1 MFHQSASVS
10 HVRLDRIAKLPDQI
24 SPRVGGDADGTKSGE
39 HPARYRR
46 SSNRVLKR
54 EQTQSRSIDNVGLD
68 RTLVDGL
75 LAKSKRVRWLATTEA
90 TEALFISSG
99 DALVN
104 SGLVEPPLN
113 RAARLSSRDLR
124 TL

>member
-1 MFHQSASVS
+1 MAMSPASIELNIYVAS
-10 HVRLDRIAKLPDQI
+10 
-24 SPRVGGDADGTKSGE
+24 DG
-39 HPARYRR
+39 
-46 SSNRVLKR
+46 VVKR

-68 RTLVDGL
+68 RTLVDGS
-75 LAKSKRVRWLATTEA
+75 LAKSKRVRLPATTEA

>member
-1 MFHQSASVS
+1 MAMSPASIELNIYVAS
-10 HVRLDRIAKLPDQI
+10 
-24 SPRVGGDADGTKSGE
+24 DG
-39 HPARYRR
+39 
-46 SSNRVLKR
+46 VVKR
-54 EQTQSRSIDNVGLD
+54 EQTQSRSNRQGGGLD
-68 RTLVDGL
+68 RTLVDDPSL
-75 LAKSKRVRWLATTEA
+75 QDLNELRLPATTA
-90 TEALFISSG
+90 AAEALFISSG